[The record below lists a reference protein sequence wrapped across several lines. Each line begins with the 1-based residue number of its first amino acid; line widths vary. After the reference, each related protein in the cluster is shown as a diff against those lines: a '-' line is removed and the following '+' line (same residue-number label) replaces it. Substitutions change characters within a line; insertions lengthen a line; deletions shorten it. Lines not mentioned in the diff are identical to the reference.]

1 MAQGVTSVRGGIRLS
16 LGLALLVAA
25 FFSIALCSAAIG
37 LNSEDHGYENYL
49 SFKVC
54 PDESVIMT
62 VKGSYSDIIDHLAG
76 MPPPIEGFDMDL
88 EFSTVN
94 EDLTEVDGD
103 FSVQLNPASFFAL
116 ANLDLELTGHC
127 DKTSTN
133 LTVSI
138 DYPGYVGV
146 IGDLGIVVVEPPFGL
161 SVDLNMEARLY
172 YAVYPRESIEEIVE
186 TLPMLETQLAAMI
199 VEASDGHITL
209 RGLELLSSEMGP
221 DSATFNFKLSL
232 TGDFQ
237 QGIQSLAKSMGAEL
251 TEEEPK
257 IDEIPFCEFESY
269 DFHISFEKERLT
281 LEVDTGGTIRGDLD
295 AQMNAIKDVSL
306 EQLLESGDLDVH
318 DVQMIEDFWLPT
330 EFSVVDTLLELS
342 YSLHDEEVR
351 VDFTLE
357 NLWLKPPSLESLLA
371 LLGDLSEEEPAEDFK
386 LILEG
391 ESSGS
396 NYVAVN
402 IPAETSEPLSAESQ
416 IAVWDF
422 AEIENLDEVTFE
434 VKTKSQPVNMTTT
447 VAVAVIGLVVIGAAG
462 YMFMRRK

>member
-1 MAQGVTSVRGGIRLS
+1 MAQEVTSVRGGIRLS
-16 LGLALLVAA
+16 LGLALFVAA
-25 FFSIALCSAAIG
+25 FFAIALCSVAIG
-37 LNSEDHGYENYL
+37 LNSEDYGYENYL

-62 VKGSYSDIIDHLAG
+62 VKGSYSDLIDHLEG
-76 MPPPIEGFDMDL
+76 MPPPIEGFDMNL
-88 EFSTVN
+88 ELSTVN

-103 FSVQLNPASFFAL
+103 FSVQLNPTRFSAL
-116 ANLDLELTGHC
+116 ANLDLELTGHS
-127 DKTSTN
+127 DKTSMN
-133 LTVSI
+133 LTISI
-138 DYPGYVGV
+138 NYPGYVGV

-161 SVDLNMEARLY
+161 SVDLNMEAKLY

-186 TLPMLETQLAAMI
+186 TLPMLETQLAALI
-199 VEASDGHITL
+199 VEASDGHIAL
-209 RGLELLSSEMGP
+209 RELELLSSEMGS
-221 DSATFNFKLSL
+221 DSAMFNFKLSL

-237 QGIQSLAKSMGAEL
+237 QGIQSLAKSMGVEL
-251 TEEEPK
+251 TEEELQV
-257 IDEIPFCEFESY
+257 DEIPFCEFESY

-281 LEVDTGGTIRGDLD
+281 LEADTGGTIRGDLD
-295 AQMNAIKDVSL
+295 AQMNAIKDASL
-306 EQLLESGDLDVH
+306 EQILESEDLDVH
-318 DVQMIEDFWLPT
+318 DMQMIEDFWLPT
-330 EFSVVDTLLELS
+330 EFSVVDTLLEFS

-357 NLWLKPPSLESLLA
+357 DLWLKPPSLESLLA
-371 LLGDLSEEEPAEDFK
+371 FLGELSEEEPAEDFK

-391 ESSGS
+391 ESSGR

-402 IPAETSEPLSAESQ
+402 IPAETSEPLSAEPQ

-434 VKTKSQPVNMTTT
+434 VKTESQPVNMTTT
-447 VAVAVIGLVVIGAAG
+447 VAVAVVGLAIIGAAG